1 MAGEG
6 VAMCIGEAVAFAYGF
21 QGLFLEAMAFCTGGG
36 F

>member
-1 MAGEG
+1 
-6 VAMCIGEAVAFAYGF
+6 MCFGEAAVFAYGS